1 MNDSEEIIPVKAGLY
16 CRNFFFSR
24 KISFLS
30 FFFGQECFND
40 VAHSLVWYRSDSG
53 LNNFNIK

>member
-30 FFFGQECFND
+30 FFLAKNVLTMLLTLWFGIGQTQD
-40 VAHSLVWYRSDSG
+40 
-53 LNNFNIK
+53 